1 MREPPGDRPTGGPRY
16 LRVYSALR
24 ERLRSGVYPPGQR
37 LPNQLQLAREFGVS
51 FMTLR
56 RAVELLERDGYLL
69 SRHGI
74 GTFAVWQPDAPR
86 PVLVVDHQAAARARL
101 RAVLEAEGEVVVEA
115 AESDEALAVA
125 QQAAIE
131 RAFVDASAARSNG
144 IALLPRLRALVPE
157 VRIILLWSGVE
168 ELAALDDQ
176 EPWPA
181 IVLRKPWQTA
191 QVRAALRLS
200 GRLPPRR

>member
-1 MREPPGDRPTGGPRY
+1 MREPPAELSARGPRY
-16 LRVYSALR
+16 LRVYVTLR
-24 ERLRSGVYPPGQR
+24 ERLRAGIYAPGER
-37 LPNQLQLAREFGVS
+37 LPNQLQLAQEFGVS

-56 RAVELLERDGYLL
+56 RAVELLERDGYLV

-74 GTFAVWQPDAPR
+74 GTFAAAQPDHPR
-86 PVLVVDHQAAARARL
+86 PVLVVDSHAAARARL
-101 RAVLEAEGEVVVEA
+101 RAALEAEGEVVVEA
-115 AESDEALAVA
+115 AESGEALEVA
-125 QQAAIE
+125 QRLQVD
-131 RAFVDASAARSNG
+131 RAFVDARAARTNG
-144 IALLPRLRALVPE
+144 VALLPRLRALAPE
-157 VRIILLWSGVE
+157 VRLVLLWSGVD

-191 QVRAALRLS
+191 QLRAALRLS

>member
-1 MREPPGDRPTGGPRY
+1 MREPPADYSARGPRY
-16 LRVYSALR
+16 LRVYVTLR
-24 ERLRSGVYPPGQR
+24 ERLRAGVYAPGER
-37 LPNQLQLAREFGVS
+37 LPNQLQLAQEFGVS

-56 RAVELLERDGYLL
+56 RAVELLERDGYLV

-74 GTFAVWQPDAPR
+74 GTFAAAQPDHPR
-86 PVLVVDHQAAARARL
+86 PVLVVDPHAAARARL
-101 RAVLEAEGEVVVEA
+101 RAALEAEGEVVVEA
-115 AESDEALAVA
+115 AESGEALALA
-125 QQAAIE
+125 QRVQVE
-131 RAFVDASAARSNG
+131 RAFVDARAARTNG
-144 IALLPRLRALVPE
+144 VALLPRLRALAPE
-157 VRIILLWSGVE
+157 VRIVLLWSGVD